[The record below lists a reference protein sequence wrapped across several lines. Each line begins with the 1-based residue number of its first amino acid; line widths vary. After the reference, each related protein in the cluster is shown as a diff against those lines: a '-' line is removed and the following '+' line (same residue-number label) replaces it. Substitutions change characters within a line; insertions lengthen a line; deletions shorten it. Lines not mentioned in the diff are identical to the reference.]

1 MPTDPTLFTQTGP
14 TATSKA
20 PYKGTRIPIEP
31 APPNET
37 PSQKVARLRA
47 AAQRA
52 KLAQGSTWD
61 RVVHRGRIW
70 ADRAHRITATGLIGF
85 SVLFGMY
92 TAFCLGDMIMYN
104 RRKRTEFYA
113 VMEKLRADEYAKA
126 VEAQSRGQ
134 ATDDQILLINQE
146 QMRFEQMRLDQER
159 KEKGVWR
166 RLKESIVG
174 TEAYEE
180 QKGGKLGLGRKKE
193 ETVGEAVSDLLAS
206 RDEKLQM
213 GTQKLESAHPP
224 AGGPLD
230 QLGQQTADTV
240 SKTSKSWT
248 SWITGR

>member
-85 SVLFGMY
+85 SG
-92 TAFCLGDMIMYN
+92 TH
-104 RRKRTEFYA
+104 
-113 VMEKLRADEYAKA
+113 
-126 VEAQSRGQ
+126 RG
-134 ATDDQILLINQE
+134 
-146 QMRFEQMRLDQER
+146 
-159 KEKGVWR
+159 KSV
-166 RLKESIVG
+166 
-174 TEAYEE
+174 
-180 QKGGKLGLGRKKE
+180 
-193 ETVGEAVSDLLAS
+193 
-206 RDEKLQM
+206 
-213 GTQKLESAHPP
+213 AH
-224 AGGPLD
+224 LH
-230 QLGQQTADTV
+230 
-240 SKTSKSWT
+240 
-248 SWITGR
+248 